1 MLGTE
6 VIKGTIMNWNRHRGC
21 FRLNVM
27 ESMGSNI
34 NDPLYFKYQRLAMAS
49 RQELKRIRV

>member
-6 VIKGTIMNWNRHRGC
+6 VIKGTLMNWNRHRGC

-27 ESMGSNI
+27 GSMGSNI
-34 NDPLYFKYQRLAMAS
+34 NDPLYFKYPRLAMAS